1 MGTKISN
8 LSEIRAFVETKS
20 KVDEGT
26 PSRMIPFCRVTPLL
40 LV

>member
-20 KVDEGT
+20 KVDGGDPRFFKT
-26 PSRMIPFCRVTPLL
+26 I
-40 LV
+40 